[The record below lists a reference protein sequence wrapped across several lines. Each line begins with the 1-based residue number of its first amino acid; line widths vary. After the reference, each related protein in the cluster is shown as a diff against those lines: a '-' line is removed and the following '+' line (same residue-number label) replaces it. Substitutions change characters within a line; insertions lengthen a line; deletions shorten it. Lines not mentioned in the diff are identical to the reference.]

1 MKSKSIEPK
10 GAGDK
15 LLGFIVVSLI
25 WVGIALYLGWT
36 AHVPNTESGCS
47 SGTFSCL
54 TANEWGDFLAGVF
67 APVAFAG
74 LVVTIW
80 IQSDELRAQRE
91 EIAQTREV
99 LKEQAQHA
107 EEQTKILLNEWRETK
122 EEKNKI
128 NFNLLVS
135 KLRALS
141 REQAPHIVAVTAKGQ
156 FEVFPSIKN
165 SNLSDERYLP
175 ILANASSQ
183 RLPQILQAN
192 ACNLMNADDFVQ
204 IYRFAYNAE
213 ELIGTMSHVDRLVAQ
228 TLKLDQLISNME
240 KLIPLDPQLDQLQG
254 HVEARRR
261 RLEREKSAVLA
272 V

>member
-1 MKSKSIEPK
+1 MKTKGVETK

-15 LLGFIVVSLI
+15 LFGFVVVSLI
-25 WVGIALYLGWT
+25 WVAIALYLGWT
-36 AHVPNTESGCS
+36 AHLPGGENACIT
-47 SGTFSCL
+47 GTFSCL

-67 APVAFAG
+67 APVAFGG

-91 EIAQTREV
+91 EIAQTRGV

-107 EEQTKILLNEWRETK
+107 EEQTKILLSEWRETK
-122 EEKNKI
+122 ESKNKV

-135 KLRALS
+135 KLITLS
-141 REQAPHIVAVTAKGQ
+141 REQAPHIVAVTANGQ
-156 FEVFPSIKN
+156 FDIFPSIKN
-165 SNLSDERYLP
+165 TNLSDDRYLA

-183 RLPQILQAN
+183 RLPQILLAN

-213 ELIGTMSHVDRLVAQ
+213 ELIGTLSHVDRLVAQ

-261 RLEREKSAVLA
+261 RLEREKNA
-272 V
+272 